1 MNVGHPPEDHGQV
14 VRAVVQE
21 VEEAEPQRHGS
32 VTQRLQ
38 PDELAPLLL
47 PIRPDQRLSLE
58 INPGSE
64 HRLPHWQ
71 IQLKIQDKNKFV
83 FMHTNSC
90 EILTLFAM

>member
-14 VRAVVQE
+14 GRAVVQE
-21 VEEAEPQRHGS
+21 VEEADPQRHGS

-47 PIRPDQRLSLE
+47 LIRPDQRLSLE

-71 IQLKIQDKNKFV
+71 IQLQIQDKNKFV

>member
-47 PIRPDQRLSLE
+47 LIRPDQRLSLE

-64 HRLPHWQ
+64 HRLPHW
-71 IQLKIQDKNKFV
+71 LSGWLSG
-83 FMHTNSC
+83 TS
-90 EILTLFAM
+90 TLFHDRHQNIAR